1 MTLPVTFAEACRD
14 AALFGPWF
22 ESDSWANWRVL
33 HKALFGEPLLDD
45 ELTVF
50 RELTG
55 RDEAPTEAASEAWL
69 VIGRRGGKDVNASAV
84 AVYLATIGAEL
95 YGYRRRLTRGERG
108 VVQILAVDRDQ
119 AKVCLG
125 YIKAFFE
132 QPMLAPMV
140 KNPTAESIELTNG
153 IAIEVTT
160 NDKRRV
166 RGRTVIA
173 AIFDEAAYW
182 RSENSVNPDEETYRA
197 VKPAMATIP
206 GAMLIVISSPYAQR
220 GLVYKKFRAHWGKP
234 GRVLVV
240 KAPTW
245 VMNPTLPRD
254 GEFLTEAFNDDPA
267 GASAEYGAEFRS
279 DVETFVPR
287 EVVEGCVSPGVYER
301 EPNSDLSYHAFV
313 DPSGGSSDSMTLA
326 IGHREKERAI
336 VDCVR
341 ERKAPFS
348 PESVVAEFSE
358 TLKSYGI
365 NRVIGDRYS
374 GEWCREAFRRHGIT
388 YVPAEKPKSKIYVDV
403 LPMLNSGAVDL
414 LDHERIV
421 LQFVALERRTVRGG
435 RDSVD
440 HPPGGKDDLAN
451 SVAGVLDL
459 CAKKREPARA
469 VIGTYGIG
477 HYGGVYD
484 PTTGGTNQPADRS
497 AGLFCSTTYRL
508 QQESQSK
515 RRR

>member
-14 AALFGPWF
+14 PALFGPWF
-22 ESDSWANWRVL
+22 EGASWDNWRVM
-33 HKALFGEPLLDD
+33 HKALFGEPLFDD

-50 RELTG
+50 RDLTA

-95 YGYRRRLTRGERG
+95 YGYRKRLTRGERG

-234 GRVLVV
+234 GKVLVV

-254 GEFLTEAFNDDPA
+254 GEFLSEAFQEDPA

-287 EVVEGCVSPGVYER
+287 EVVEGCVTAGVFER
-301 EPNSDLSYHAFV
+301 EPNRESTYVAFV
-313 DPSGGSSDSMTLA
+313 DPSGGSSDSMTMGIA
-326 IGHREKERAI
+326 HREGNRGI
-336 VDCVR
+336 LDCIR

-348 PESVVAEFSE
+348 PESVVAEFAE
-358 TLKSYGI
+358 TLKEYGVSRI
-365 NRVIGDRYS
+365 VGDRYS
-374 GEWCREAFRRHGIT
+374 GEWCREAFRRHGIE
-388 YVPAEKPKSKIYVDV
+388 YVPAEKPKSQIYIDV
-403 LPMLNSGAVDL
+403 LPLLNSGAVEL
-414 LDHERIV
+414 LDSERLV
-421 LQFVALERRTVRGG
+421 LQFVALERRTTRGG
-435 RDSVD
+435 RDTVD

-459 CAKKREPARA
+459 CSKKREARPA
-469 VIGTYGIG
+469 VIGTYGIDG
-477 HYGGVYD
+477 WDGSSSG
-484 PTTGGTNQPADRS
+484 DRR
-497 AGLFCSTTYRL
+497 STSSMFVGSTYINDRN
-508 QQESQSK
+508 SRK
-515 RRR
+515 KWRR

>member
-14 AALFGPWF
+14 PALFGPWF
-22 ESDSWANWRVL
+22 EGASWDRWRVL
-33 HKALFGEPLLDD
+33 HKALFGEPLDD
-45 ELTVF
+45 AEAAIFRDLTD
-50 RELTG
+50 
-55 RDEAPTEAASEAWL
+55 RDEPPTEPATEAWL
-69 VIGRRGGKDVNASAV
+69 IIGRRGGKDVNASAV

-254 GEFLTEAFNDDPA
+254 GEFLSEAFNDDPA

-287 EVVEGCVSPGVYER
+287 EVVEGCIAPGVYER
-301 EPNSDLSYHAFV
+301 PPQAGLSYAAFV
-313 DPSGGSSDSMTLA
+313 DPSGGSSDSMTLGIA
-326 IGHREKERAI
+326 HREDSRGI
-336 VDCVR
+336 LDCVR

-348 PESVVAEFSE
+348 PESVVAEFAD
-358 TLKSYGI
+358 TLKAYRI
-365 NRVIGDRYS
+365 NRIVGDRFG
-374 GEWCREAFRRHGIT
+374 GEWCREPFRRHGID
-388 YVPAEKPKSKIYVDV
+388 YVLAEKPKSQIYLDV
-403 LPMLNSGAVDL
+403 LPLLNSGAVEL
-414 LDHERIV
+414 LDIER
-421 LQFVALERRTVRGG
+421 LLMQFVGLERRTTRGG
-435 RDSVD
+435 RDTVD

-451 SVAGVLDL
+451 AVAGVLDL
-459 CAKKREPARA
+459 CAHKREARTETRVGYMQGPACGR
-469 VIGTYGIG
+469 ITM
-477 HYGGVYD
+477 
-484 PTTGGTNQPADRS
+484 
-497 AGLFCSTTYRL
+497 
-508 QQESQSK
+508 QSK
-515 RRR
+515 EPEPRQRVKRVIVDRDGRIVHESFMR